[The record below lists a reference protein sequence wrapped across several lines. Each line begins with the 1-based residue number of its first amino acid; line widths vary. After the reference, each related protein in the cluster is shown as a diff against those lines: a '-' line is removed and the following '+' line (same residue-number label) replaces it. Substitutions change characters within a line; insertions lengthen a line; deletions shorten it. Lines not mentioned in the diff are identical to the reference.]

1 MISRK
6 AQIVAMM
13 FFEQP
18 KAFVHFMTPSRI
30 TPDTRVALEE
40 MAAAGMIVVDVMADN
55 TVMITATDKIG
66 APRDDYSP
74 FNAETDEQFVMLYP
88 KEEA

>member
-6 AQIVAMM
+6 AQIVAMI

-30 TPDTRVALEE
+30 TPDTRAAMEE
-40 MAAAGMIVVDVMADN
+40 LRETGMISVDVLEDK
-55 TVMITATDKIG
+55 TVFVTATDLIG
-66 APRDDYSP
+66 RPRDDYEP

-88 KEEA
+88 KDGE